1 MHSVDELMAILAC
14 PDCKTPVNKVDDEI
28 VCGRCER
35 RYPILDG
42 LFPVMLI
49 DEGDKGRDAYRSRSH
64 V

>member
-1 MHSVDELMAILAC
+1 MPSVDELMAILAC
-14 PDCKTPVNKVDDEI
+14 PDCKTPVSKVDDEI
-28 VCGRCER
+28 VCDKCER

-49 DEGDKGRDAYRSRSH
+49 DEGDKGRAAYRGKSH